1 MTSLTKICSA
11 ILVLVSFFIAPTL
24 VAEPFKVGVI
34 VPLSGPLA
42 EYGTAIVN
50 GITLA
55 KEQYPEKLKSC
66 DFSIEDSAYKTT
78 QALAAFNKFH
88 VSGGVG
94 LVYTF
99 GGPMGEALAPVAESR
114 RVPLIIDH
122 IDGKAVAGKSFVVRY
137 ANSKY
142 EFGEVLTR
150 SLTKRGIKRVG
161 LMVVENQYIDALVSG
176 FIAESKGQIEVET
189 IARVTPDETDLRHL
203 APKVRA
209 AKFDALGLFLL
220 PAQASTLAKNTH
232 LPRVTLFGGDFMASP
247 VPLHDANGALDGI
260 LFPNN
265 VVNEEFTETY
275 AKRFGNEAHIKFAAE
290 GYDVSMLLAELVCSK
305 AMQTSLKPTDVM
317 ELMAAAPLRRGAQG
331 DTTFKVTPDGDRYF
345 SAPVFTIIGRRSGF
359 SIDR

>member
-1 MTSLTKICSA
+1 
-11 ILVLVSFFIAPTL
+11 
-24 VAEPFKVGVI
+24 
-34 VPLSGPLA
+34 
-42 EYGTAIVN
+42 
-50 GITLA
+50 
-55 KEQYPEKLKSC
+55 
-66 DFSIEDSAYKTT
+66 
-78 QALAAFNKFH
+78 
-88 VSGGVG
+88 
-94 LVYTF
+94 
-99 GGPMGEALAPVAESR
+99 
-114 RVPLIIDH
+114 
-122 IDGKAVAGKSFVVRY
+122 
-137 ANSKY
+137 
-142 EFGEVLTR
+142 
-150 SLTKRGIKRVG
+150 
-161 LMVVENQYIDALVSG
+161 
-176 FIAESKGQIEVET
+176 
-189 IARVTPDETDLRHL
+189 
-203 APKVRA
+203 VRA

-265 VVNEEFTETY
+265 VVNEEFIETY